1 MPKRLA
7 SLLLV
12 CLLALTACASESANE
27 ESEKDSTLP
36 SQSAASDPSETDKSA
51 EDFAEGKNALELT
64 GPAEADTVPDMEPVT
79 QGSPEL
85 PATVE
90 DSAGHTVKVESA
102 DRILALDL
110 YGTLTDT
117 VIGLGLSD
125 RLVGRSNSDTQK
137 ALEDLPVVTKDG
149 HDLNVEAVLNLE
161 PDLILTNTTIG
172 SDALYQQLESAGVT
186 VVRFDHV
193 PSLDSIPKSIIQVG
207 QTFGMSEEGEELA
220 QHTSDELAEAKEA
233 VDQLRAQTP
242 REPRG
247 AVLYVRGTAGV
258 FFILGSDYGAADVIQ
273 FLGLDDVAEDNGIT
287 DLKPANAEALVSLDP
302 EIILAM
308 SQGVESTGGVDG
320 LLDRPGMSAT
330 TAGANQRIITAAD
343 SQLLSYG
350 PRTPQ
355 NLVALAEAIYTTGDE
370 E

>member
-1 MPKRLA
+1 MPKRLV
-7 SLLLV
+7 SLVLVGLLT
-12 CLLALTACASESANE
+12 LTACSSEPANE
-27 ESEKDSTLP
+27 ESDKDSTP
-36 SQSAASDPSETDKSA
+36 SQSASPDSSETENST
-51 EDFAEGKNALELT
+51 EDLAGGKDALELT
-64 GPAEADTVPDMEPVT
+64 GPVEADTVPDMEAVT
-79 QGSPEL
+79 EGSPAL
-85 PATVE
+85 PVEVE

-102 DRILALDL
+102 ERILALDL

-137 ALEDLPVVTKDG
+137 GLEDLPVVTKDG

-172 SDALYQQLESAGVT
+172 SDSLYQQLESAGVT

-193 PSLDSIPKSIIQVG
+193 PSLESISESITQVG
-207 QTFGMSEEGEELA
+207 ETFGMSEEGEELA
-220 QHTSDELAEAKEA
+220 QHTNDELAEAKETI
-233 VDQLRAQTP
+233 DQLRAETP

-273 FLGLDDVAEDNGIT
+273 FLGLDDVADENGIT

-330 TAGANQRIITAAD
+330 TAGANERIITAAD

-355 NLVALAEAIYTTGDE
+355 NLVALAEAIYTNGDE